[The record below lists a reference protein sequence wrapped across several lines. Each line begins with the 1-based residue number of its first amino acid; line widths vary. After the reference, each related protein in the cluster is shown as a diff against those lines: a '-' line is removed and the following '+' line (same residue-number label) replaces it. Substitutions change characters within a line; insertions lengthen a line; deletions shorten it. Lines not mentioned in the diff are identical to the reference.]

1 MDCIWQNVSTSV
13 NEMRMRQAT
22 LSEIPRHSNNRK
34 LSQASLLPET
44 MLGEDPAYLTE
55 QLITY
60 IGNKRALLNFIGK
73 GLDIIKRKLNK
84 QKLKIADVFSGSGVV
99 SRYAKQY
106 AAELATN
113 DIEAYC
119 EVINNCYLTN
129 KSLVN
134 KVELE
139 NICAWLKAEVE
150 KNLSSGFI
158 AELYAPK
165 DEANITSS
173 DRVFYTIRNAKYI
186 DTARQLIDSVPQK
199 YNHLLLAPLLSQASM
214 YANTSG
220 VFKGFYKS
228 RDGVGQYGGTGKN
241 ALSRILKDI
250 TIQTP
255 LFSRFEC
262 DVTISKNDAN
272 EFVKSL
278 CDFDV
283 AYIDPPYN
291 QHPYGSNYFMLNLIV
306 DYKRPQDVSKISG
319 IPTNWNRSRYNVKK
333 EASRALFEL
342 VKNCD
347 CKFLLISYNS
357 EGFISPDEFA
367 KGLSCI
373 GKLSVLET
381 PYNTFRGSRNL
392 ASRAKHVTEFLYIL
406 ERN

>member
-1 MDCIWQNVSTSV
+1 
-13 NEMRMRQAT
+13 MRQAT
-22 LSEIPRHSNNRK
+22 LFEVPGHINTRPI
-34 LSQASLLPET
+34 SQASLLPEA

-60 IGNKRALLNFIGK
+60 IGNKRTLLNFIGK
-73 GLDIIKRKLNK
+73 GLDLVKCKLDK
-84 QKLKIADVFSGSGVV
+84 KKLKIADVFSGSGVV

-106 AAELATN
+106 ASELVTN
-113 DIEAYC
+113 DIETYC

-134 KVELE
+134 NVELE
-139 NICAWLKAEVE
+139 KICRWLKEEVE
-150 KNLSSGFI
+150 KNLCSGFI
-158 AELYAPK
+158 TELYSPN

-173 DRVFYTIRNAKYI
+173 DRVFYTRRNAKYI
-186 DTARQLIDSVPQK
+186 DTARQLIDHVPHEFR
-199 YNHLLLAPLLSQASM
+199 HLLLAPLLSQASM

-228 RDGVGQYGGTGKN
+228 RDGVGQYGGTGKD

-250 TIQTP
+250 TVQVPI
-255 LFSRFEC
+255 FSRFEC

-272 EFVKSL
+272 AFVKSL
-278 CDFDV
+278 CNFDV

-306 DYKRPQDVSKISG
+306 DYKRPIEISKVSG
-319 IPTNWNRSRYNVKK
+319 IPTDWNRSRYNVKK
-333 EASRALFEL
+333 DASKALFEL
-342 VKNCD
+342 VGNCD
-347 CKFLLISYNS
+347 CKFFLISYNS
-357 EGFISPDEFA
+357 EGFISPDEFT
-367 KGLSCI
+367 KGLSSI
-373 GKLSVLET
+373 GHLSVLET

-392 ASRAKHVTEFLYIL
+392 ANRAKHVTEFLYLL